1 MPSHFFIKMMKIKT
15 KEYVK
20 VLRDVVKPW
29 RDGVAAGCD
38 YEAKTFNMRSDTCI
52 QLNQQQRKIIEK

>member
-1 MPSHFFIKMMKIKT
+1 MPPRFFIKMMKIKT

-38 YEAKTFNMRSDTCI
+38 Y
-52 QLNQQQRKIIEK
+52 